1 MRRLLSYI
9 FLFCSLSVSLSALQA
24 KPGALLS
31 PNRNAEF
38 SFSPFISYMTGHSN
52 ELVYDSSSDPYPYI
66 SRLHWEI
73 QPAVVSGA
81 SVSVNIGNVLFFN
94 IAAGSSLNPSTGE
107 MTDYDWLSDY
117 FSTTD
122 TDWTLYS
129 LSSIS
134 LTHSLLVDY
143 NTAVRVYRTRNNSLD
158 LLGGFKLIQWG
169 WTDSIKEMNYYG
181 EEILTYIGSNGIDY
195 DIEYRI
201 PYLGVGFS
209 VQEGPFSL
217 NLTLLYSWMV
227 SVDDHD
233 YHKLRGLHFYD
244 YFTEGIYYG
253 SSVTTRWHW
262 TEVFSLA
269 LSYDYDYIPELQGDT
284 LVYSDSGN
292 LLAYSPGAAG
302 VSYVAG
308 SFSLNFEYRY

>member
-1 MRRLLSYI
+1 MRRHLLYI
-9 FLFCSLSVSLSALQA
+9 LFFCSLSVPLSALQA

-31 PNRNAEF
+31 PNSNAGL
-38 SFSPFISYMTGHSN
+38 SLSPFLSYMTGHSN
-52 ELVYDSSSDPYPYI
+52 ELVYGSSSGPYPYL

-73 QPAVVSGA
+73 QPAVISGVSA
-81 SVSVNIGNVLFFN
+81 SVNIGNVLFFN
-94 IAAGSSLNPSTGE
+94 IAAGSSLNSPTGE
-107 MTDYDWLSDY
+107 MTDYDWDSEY

-122 TDWTLYS
+122 TDWTHYS
-129 LSSIS
+129 LSTIY
-134 LTHSLLVDY
+134 LTQSLLVDY
-143 NTAVRVYRTRNNSLD
+143 NTAVRVYRTQRNSLD

-181 EEILTYIGSNGIDY
+181 EDIFTYVGTNGIDY

-209 VQEGPFSL
+209 LQEGPLFF

-233 YHKLRGLHFYD
+233 FHKLRGLHFYD
-244 YFTEGIYYG
+244 YFTGGFYYG
-253 SSVTTRWHW
+253 YSATTRWHW
-262 TEVFSLA
+262 TEAFSLA
-269 LSYDYDYIPELQGDT
+269 FSFDYDYVPELQGDT

-292 LLAYSPGAAG
+292 LLAYYPGGAG
-302 VSYVAG
+302 VSYAAA
-308 SFSLNFEYRY
+308 SFSLNLEYRY